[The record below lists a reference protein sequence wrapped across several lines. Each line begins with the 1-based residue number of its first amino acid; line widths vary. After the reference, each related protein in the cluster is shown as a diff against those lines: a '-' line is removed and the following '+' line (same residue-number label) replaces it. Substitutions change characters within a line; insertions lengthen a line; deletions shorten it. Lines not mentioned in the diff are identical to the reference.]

1 MPTGHFPQSLLAN
14 KSNQRM
20 TRLFWRSFMKTT
32 LTTCAM
38 VLAVLS
44 PAAFAAQKNCQ
55 ITFEFN
61 SAKVDSKA
69 LDVCVDVLQLKA
81 GDKVQIDAYAS
92 EEGTKAYNLKLSQ
105 KRAVAVTSAL
115 QKRVKQLDVKAQG
128 LGERDMESRVAILI
142 IDAADTAVASE
153 EIPGTKVAALGT
165 SDAVATK
172 TASASKTQG
181 RWRAALRSGFD
192 TTRIEQRE
200 EYFAPGLD
208 VAYLPNLH
216 PNLRLE
222 VGALASLYAEGN
234 RNRLGSYHF
243 APTVG
248 YQNSGYVA
256 GVRGLAGVVHSYET
270 DKDFTDTGAE
280 LRLGVE
286 RDQWSLFLGAGR
298 SSTLDRIGM
307 DFGVRF

>member
-1 MPTGHFPQSLLAN
+1 M
-14 KSNQRM
+14 
-20 TRLFWRSFMKTT
+20 T
-32 LTTCAM
+32 LTTCAW

-55 ITFEFN
+55 ITFELN
-61 SAKVDSKA
+61 SATVDPRA
-69 LDVCVDVLQLKA
+69 LDICVDVLKLKT
-81 GDKVQIDAYAS
+81 GDNLQIDAYAS
-92 EEGTKAYNLKLSQ
+92 EEGTPEYNLRLSQ
-105 KRAVAVTSAL
+105 KRAVAVTNAL
-115 QKRVKQLDVKAQG
+115 HRQVKGLNVKGRG

-142 IDAADTAVASE
+142 MDANGADLASD
-153 EIPGTKVAALGT
+153 EIPGTRVAAFGT
-165 SDAVATK
+165 SDAVTTK
-172 TASASKTQG
+172 TASSSGTAG

-192 TTRIEQRE
+192 TTRIESRE

-208 VAYLPNLH
+208 VAYLPSVN
-216 PNLRLE
+216 PNVRLE
-222 VGALASLYAEGN
+222 IGALASLYAEGN

-243 APTVG
+243 APMIG

>member
-1 MPTGHFPQSLLAN
+1 M
-14 KSNQRM
+14 
-20 TRLFWRSFMKTT
+20 T

-61 SAKVDSKA
+61 SAKVDPKA
-69 LDVCVDVLQLKA
+69 LDVCADVLKLKA

-92 EEGTKAYNLKLSQ
+92 EEGTHAYNLKLSQ
-105 KRAVAVTSAL
+105 KRAAAVTSAL
-115 QKRVKQLDVKAQG
+115 HKRVKGLDVKAKG

-142 IDAADTAVASE
+142 VGVEEPAVAASE

-165 SDAVATK
+165 TDAVATK
-172 TASASKTQG
+172 TASASSTQG

-192 TTRIEQRE
+192 TTRIEDRE

-208 VAYLPNLH
+208 VAYLPNVH
-216 PNLRLE
+216 PNVRLE

-243 APTVG
+243 APMVG

-298 SSTLDRIGM
+298 SSTLDRVGM

>member
-1 MPTGHFPQSLLAN
+1 
-14 KSNQRM
+14 
-20 TRLFWRSFMKTT
+20 MKMT

-44 PAAFAAQKNCQ
+44 PAAYAAQKNCQ

-61 SAKVDSKA
+61 SAKVDPKA
-69 LDVCVDVLQLKA
+69 VDVCADVLKLQA
-81 GDKVQIDAYAS
+81 GDKVQINAFAS
-92 EEGTKAYNLKLSQ
+92 EEGTLAYNLKLSQ
-105 KRAVAVTSAL
+105 KRAAAVSSAL
-115 QKRVKQLDVKAQG
+115 HKRVKGLDVKAKG

-142 IDAADTAVASE
+142 TGATDADVAAD

-165 SDAVATK
+165 TDAVATK
-172 TASASKTQG
+172 TASSSSTQG
-181 RWRAALRSGFD
+181 RWRVALRSGFD

-208 VAYLPNLH
+208 LAYLPNVH
-216 PNLRLE
+216 PNVRLE

-243 APTVG
+243 APMVG

-298 SSTLDRIGM
+298 SSTLDRVGM

>member
-1 MPTGHFPQSLLAN
+1 
-14 KSNQRM
+14 
-20 TRLFWRSFMKTT
+20 MKMT

-44 PAAFAAQKNCQ
+44 PAAFAAQRNCQ
-55 ITFEFN
+55 ITFEFD
-61 SAKVDSKA
+61 SAKVDPKA
-69 LDVCVDVLQLKA
+69 LDVCADVLNLKA

-92 EEGTKAYNLKLSQ
+92 EEGTKAHNLKLSQ
-105 KRAVAVTSAL
+105 KRAAAVSRAL
-115 QKRVKQLDVKAQG
+115 QQRIKGLDVKAKG
-128 LGERDMESRVAILI
+128 LGERDLESRLAILI
-142 IDAADTAVASE
+142 TDADTSVAAD
-153 EIPGTKVAALGT
+153 EIPGQRLAALGT
-165 SDAVATK
+165 SDAIATK
-172 TASASKTQG
+172 TASASSTQG
-181 RWRAALRSGFD
+181 RWRVALRSGFD
-192 TTRIEQRE
+192 TTRIEERE

-208 VAYLPNLH
+208 FAYLPDVN

-243 APTVG
+243 APMVG
-248 YQNSGYVA
+248 YQNAGYVA

-298 SSTLDRIGM
+298 SSTLNRVGM

>member
-1 MPTGHFPQSLLAN
+1 
-14 KSNQRM
+14 
-20 TRLFWRSFMKTT
+20 
-32 LTTCAM
+32 M

-44 PAAFAAQKNCQ
+44 PAAFAAQRNCQ
-55 ITFEFN
+55 ITFEFD
-61 SAKVDSKA
+61 SAKVDPKA
-69 LDVCVDVLQLKA
+69 LDVCADVLNLKA

-92 EEGTKAYNLKLSQ
+92 EEGTKAHNLKLSQ
-105 KRAVAVTSAL
+105 KRAAAVSRAL
-115 QKRVKQLDVKAQG
+115 QQRIKGLDVKAKG
-128 LGERDMESRVAILI
+128 LGERDLESRLAILI
-142 IDAADTAVASE
+142 TDADTSVAAD
-153 EIPGTKVAALGT
+153 EIPGQRLAALGT
-165 SDAVATK
+165 SDAIATK
-172 TASASKTQG
+172 TASASSTQG
-181 RWRAALRSGFD
+181 RWRVALRSGFD
-192 TTRIEQRE
+192 TTRIEERE

-208 VAYLPNLH
+208 FAYLPDVN

-243 APTVG
+243 APMVG
-248 YQNSGYVA
+248 YQNAGYVA

-298 SSTLDRIGM
+298 SSTLNRVGM

>member
-1 MPTGHFPQSLLAN
+1 M
-14 KSNQRM
+14 
-20 TRLFWRSFMKTT
+20 T

-61 SAKVDSKA
+61 SAKVDPKA
-69 LDVCVDVLQLKA
+69 LDVCADVLKLKS

-92 EEGTKAYNLKLSQ
+92 EEGTHAYNLKLSQ
-105 KRAVAVTSAL
+105 KRAAAVTSAL
-115 QKRVKQLDVKAQG
+115 HKRVKGLDVKAKG

-142 IDAADTAVASE
+142 VGVEEPAVAASE

-165 SDAVATK
+165 TDAVATK
-172 TASASKTQG
+172 TASASSTQG

-192 TTRIEQRE
+192 TTRIEDRE

-208 VAYLPNLH
+208 VAYLPNVH
-216 PNLRLE
+216 PNVRLE

-243 APTVG
+243 APMVG

-298 SSTLDRIGM
+298 SSTLDRVGM

>member
-1 MPTGHFPQSLLAN
+1 M
-14 KSNQRM
+14 
-20 TRLFWRSFMKTT
+20 T

-61 SAKVDSKA
+61 SAKVDPKA
-69 LDVCVDVLQLKA
+69 LDVCADVLKLKA

-92 EEGTKAYNLKLSQ
+92 EEGTHAYNLKLSQ
-105 KRAVAVTSAL
+105 KRAAAVTSAL
-115 QKRVKQLDVKAQG
+115 HKRVKGLDVKAKG

-142 IDAADTAVASE
+142 MGVEEPAVAATE

-165 SDAVATK
+165 TDAVATK
-172 TASASKTQG
+172 TASPSSTQG

-192 TTRIEQRE
+192 TTRIEDRE

-208 VAYLPNLH
+208 VAYLPNVH
-216 PNLRLE
+216 PNVRLE

-243 APTVG
+243 APMVG

-298 SSTLDRIGM
+298 SSTLDRVGM

>member
-1 MPTGHFPQSLLAN
+1 M
-14 KSNQRM
+14 
-20 TRLFWRSFMKTT
+20 T

-44 PAAFAAQKNCQ
+44 PAAFAAQNNCQ
-55 ITFEFN
+55 ITFEFD
-61 SAKVDSKA
+61 SAKVDPKA
-69 LDVCVDVLQLKA
+69 LDVCADVLNLKA

-92 EEGTKAYNLKLSQ
+92 EEGTQAYNLKLSQ
-105 KRAVAVTSAL
+105 KRAAAVTSAL
-115 QKRVKQLDVKAQG
+115 HKRIKGLDIKAKG
-128 LGERDMESRVAILI
+128 LGERDLESRVAILI
-142 IDAADTAVASE
+142 TDADTSVAMD
-153 EIPGTKVAALGT
+153 EIPGTKLAALGT

-172 TASASKTQG
+172 SAPASGTQG
-181 RWRAALRSGFD
+181 RWRVALRSGFD
-192 TTRIEQRE
+192 TTRIEERE

-208 VAYLPNLH
+208 FAYLPSAH

-243 APTVG
+243 APMVG

-298 SSTLDRIGM
+298 SSTLNRVGM

>member
-1 MPTGHFPQSLLAN
+1 M
-14 KSNQRM
+14 R
-20 TRLFWRSFMKTT
+20 TT
-32 LTTCAM
+32 LITCTMA
-38 VLAVLS
+38 VAVLS

-55 ITFEFN
+55 ITFEFD
-61 SAKVDSKA
+61 SAKVDARA
-69 LDVCVDVLQLKA
+69 LDVCADVLKLKA

-92 EEGTKAYNLKLSQ
+92 EEGTRAYNLKLSQ
-105 KRAVAVTSAL
+105 KRAAAVASGL
-115 QKRVKQLDVKAQG
+115 HKRVKGLDVKASG

-142 IDAADTAVASE
+142 TGAADEAMATD
-153 EIPGTKVAALGT
+153 EIPGTKVASLGV

-172 TASASKTQG
+172 TASASSTQG

-192 TTRIEQRE
+192 TTRIEGRE

-208 VAYLPNLH
+208 VAYLPEVH
-216 PNLRLE
+216 PNLRVE

-243 APTVG
+243 APMVG
-248 YQNSGYVA
+248 YQNAGYVA

-286 RDQWSLFLGAGR
+286 RDRWSLFLGAGR
-298 SSTLDRIGM
+298 SSTLDRVGM

>member
-1 MPTGHFPQSLLAN
+1 
-14 KSNQRM
+14 
-20 TRLFWRSFMKTT
+20 MKVTV
-32 LTTCAM
+32 TTCAM

-44 PAAFAAQKNCQ
+44 PAGFAAEKNCQ
-55 ITFEFN
+55 ITFELN
-61 SAKVDSKA
+61 SAKVDAKA
-69 LDVCVDVLQLKA
+69 LDVCVDVLELKN
-81 GDKVQIDAYAS
+81 GDKVRIDAFAS
-92 EEGTKAYNLKLSQ
+92 EEGTSAYNLKLSQ
-105 KRAVAVTSAL
+105 KRATAVKNAL
-115 QKRVKQLDVKAQG
+115 QKKVQGLDVKSQG
-128 LGERDMESRVAILI
+128 LGERDMESRIAILI
-142 IDAADTAVASE
+142 TDADAAVAAD
-153 EIPGTKVAALGT
+153 EIPGTKLAALGT
-165 SDAVATK
+165 SDAVTTK
-172 TASASKTQG
+172 TASASGTGTQG

-192 TTRIEQRE
+192 TTRIESRE

-208 VAYLPNLH
+208 VAYVPNVH
-216 PNLRLE
+216 PNVRVE
-222 VGALASLYAEGN
+222 AGVLASLYAEGN

-243 APTVG
+243 APMVG

>member
-1 MPTGHFPQSLLAN
+1 
-14 KSNQRM
+14 
-20 TRLFWRSFMKTT
+20 MKTT

-38 VLAVLS
+38 VLTVLS

-69 LDVCVDVLQLKA
+69 LDVCVDVLQLNA

-92 EEGTKAYNLKLSQ
+92 EEGTKEYNLKLSQ
-105 KRAVAVTSAL
+105 KRAAAVTSQL
-115 QKRVKQLDVKAQG
+115 KKRLKNLDVKAQG
-128 LGERDMESRVAILI
+128 LGEREIESRVAIMI
-142 IDAADTAVASE
+142 TDASADTAVAAE

-165 SDAVATK
+165 SDAVSTK
-172 TASASKTQG
+172 TAPASTTQG

-192 TTRIEQRE
+192 ATRIEQRE

-208 VAYLPNLH
+208 VAYLPNVH

-234 RNRLGSYHF
+234 RNRLGSFHF

-256 GVRGLAGVVHSYET
+256 GFRGLAGVVHSYEI

-298 SSTLDRIGM
+298 SSTLDRVGM

>member
-1 MPTGHFPQSLLAN
+1 
-14 KSNQRM
+14 
-20 TRLFWRSFMKTT
+20 MKMT

-55 ITFEFN
+55 VTFELN
-61 SAKVDSKA
+61 SAKVDPKA
-69 LDVCVDVLQLKA
+69 VEVCVDVLQLKA
-81 GDKVQIDAYAS
+81 GSKVHIDAYAS
-92 EEGTKAYNLKLSQ
+92 EEGTSAYNLKLSQ
-105 KRAVAVTSAL
+105 KRAKAVAAAL
-115 QKRVKQLDVKAQG
+115 NKRVNGLDVKAQG
-128 LGERDMESRVAILI
+128 LGERDMESRVAILLT
-142 IDAADTAVASE
+142 DAANNDVASE
-153 EIPGTKVAALGT
+153 TIPGTRVAALGT
-165 SDAVATK
+165 SDAVSTK
-172 TASASKTQG
+172 TASSSSLGSQG

-192 TTRIEQRE
+192 TTRIEARE

-208 VAYLPNLH
+208 VAYVPNLN
-216 PNLRLE
+216 PNLRVE
-222 VGALASLYAEGN
+222 AGVLASLYAEGN

-243 APTVG
+243 APMLG
-248 YQNSGYVA
+248 YQNSGYIA

-270 DKDFTDTGAE
+270 DKDFADTGAE

-298 SSTLDRIGM
+298 TSTLDRVGM